1 MHELNEIA
9 QVRQTQFWSAIRAA
23 PVFIPAFAAMNLLYH
38 PGQQSLNFL
47 LGTGLVYVVNQGLK
61 FVFRHLYNV
70 PWLEPT
76 LQCVI
81 GQGTRPPG
89 ATNSASFLVYPDK
102 PSHTFGMPSGHS
114 QTAWYLATYMIG
126 SLFNSETSSIHLA
139 AAAFVTCA
147 YAGLVS
153 YSRVYIDK
161 VHTLPQVVLG
171 AILGV
176 LCGILCV

>member
-1 MHELNEIA
+1 MNNP
-9 QVRQTQFWSAIRAA
+9 VRQSQFWSAIRAA

-38 PGQQSLNFL
+38 PNQQALNFL
-47 LGTGLVYVVNQGLK
+47 LGTGLVYTVNQTLK
-61 FVFRHLYNV
+61 FIFRYLYTI

-76 LQCVI
+76 LLTLI
-81 GQGTRPPG
+81 GQGSRPTG
-89 ATNSASFLVYPDK
+89 ATNSASFLVYPDT
-102 PSHTFGMPSGHS
+102 PSETFGMPSGHS
-114 QTAWYLATYMIG
+114 QTAWYLVAYMVG
-126 SLFNSETSSIHLA
+126 SLSSSETTPIHLA
-139 AAAFVTCA
+139 VTSVVTCV

-161 VHTLPQVVLG
+161 VHTLPQVVTG